1 MLLAFLIAATAIFAI
16 PFDPDSLDEVRGQK
30 RYSYIYDHGAYSE
43 LDSLNL
49 ATHYTQTGRAGE
61 IFAFENSAGGDTI
74 FTILTTEGETL
85 NVGKV
90 DTVYGEG
97 SESPRAWRMIMTGVM
112 QDSVP
117 KVRTIVEEWTCD
129 FGMQW
134 DADTSY
140 HDLGDESFHNVYY
153 EGGSELDVR
162 WTAWVTS
169 GILTWSAIELSIEEI
184 KNHSLPADNKILP
197 YPNPFNSAVS
207 ISAPEGAEIEVF
219 DVNGRRV
226 GAWRRHARTGLPPSN
241 PYETVWQPSPALGS
255 GVYLVRATVGE
266 QSTSKRIVYLK

>member
-1 MLLAFLIAATAIFAI
+1 MKNPSIYLLAFLIAATAIFAI

-97 SESPRAWRMIMTGVM
+97 TWDDTAWRMIMTGVM

-140 HDLGDESFHNVYY
+140 HDLGDGHLHNIYY
-153 EGGSELDVR
+153 EGPGGSTWD
-162 WTAWVTS
+162 AWLVP
-169 GILTWSAIELSIEEI
+169 GILTWSSIELSIEEI
-184 KNHSLPADNKILP
+184 KNHPLPAYNKILP
-197 YPNPFNSAVS
+197 YPNPANSQVS
-207 ISAPEGAEIEVF
+207 VPIHNAKPGSELWVMDI
-219 DVNGRRV
+219 
-226 GAWRRHARTGLPPSN
+226 TGK
-241 PYETVWQPSPALGS
+241 ETVKIPIAFENGLINLDFTEQPSGTKLISYIDSEGNS
-255 GVYLVRATVGE
+255 RRGV
-266 QSTSKRIVYLK
+266 IMFLK